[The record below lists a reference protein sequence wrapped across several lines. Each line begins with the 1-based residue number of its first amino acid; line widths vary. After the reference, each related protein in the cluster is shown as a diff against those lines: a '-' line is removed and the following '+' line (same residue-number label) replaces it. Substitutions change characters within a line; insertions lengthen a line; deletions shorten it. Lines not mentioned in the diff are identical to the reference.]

1 MEDQNLNIE
10 QTSQASTESLQDANN
25 HIKGVIESILFVNE
39 HPVAVEQLKKV
50 FPTVGLAEIKKALRA
65 LQDEYEQRKSGIVIL
80 EIAGGYQMLTN
91 SLYAEYVRTFYK
103 TKHKEK
109 LSKPSLETL
118 AIVAYKQPVT
128 RADIEIIRGVNS
140 DGVVENL
147 LMKELIK
154 IIGRKDVA
162 GKPYLYGTT
171 KQFLEYFGLKSLE
184 DLPKLEEFPNLV
196 AEKEK
201 DLPENTED
209 KDSSK
214 IESSS
219 QVLSEEKPSD
229 LSEDGPKEVEA

>member
-1 MEDQNLNIE
+1 MLKMEE
-10 QTSQASTESLQDANN
+10 QTQNEGQAPQSSSDNAQDQSN
-25 HIKGVIESILFVNE
+25 HIQGVIEAILFVNE

-65 LQDEYEQRKSGIVIL
+65 LQDAYEERKSGIVIL

-147 LMKELIK
+147 LMKEQP
-154 IIGRKDVA
+154 D
-162 GKPYLYGTT
+162 YLQTIV
-171 KQFLEYFGLKSLE
+171 KSC
-184 DLPKLEEFPNLV
+184 
-196 AEKEK
+196 
-201 DLPENTED
+201 
-209 KDSSK
+209 
-214 IESSS
+214 
-219 QVLSEEKPSD
+219 
-229 LSEDGPKEVEA
+229 

>member
-1 MEDQNLNIE
+1 MEE
-10 QTSQASTESLQDANN
+10 QTQNEGQAPQSSSDNAQDQSN
-25 HIKGVIESILFVNE
+25 HIQGVIEAILFVNE

-50 FPTVGLAEIKKALRA
+50 FPTVGLAEIKKALRT
-65 LQDEYEQRKSGIVIL
+65 LQDAYEERKSGIVIL

-201 DLPENTED
+201 DLPENTEEVIQ
-209 KDSSK
+209 SK
-214 IESSS
+214 TESSS
-219 QVLSEEKPSD
+219 QLLSEESPSD
-229 LSEDGPKEVEA
+229 VSEDGQKEAEA